1 MVFQSSD
8 GTVLTFQNY
17 SRPTQTP
24 TQKLKIEFYQRIIK
38 RISTTNYHYCRPP
51 IALVKYSEP
60 DWTQLFAV
68 RGLQTGGK
76 SGQKQVLKCSWRE
89 MFVSKLFWF
98 DKNTYKEH
106 VYFRDTS
113 RDRKTINFGQE
124 LVNKEIW
131 DPNRRN
137 RNDGVFVT
145 SHSSDLTDCRWME
158 HFSISNIPHQSI
170 IQTYGQDFKWYFQ
183 QRA

>member
-1 MVFQSSD
+1 MTKKNSTNCHTFVVELLPQLN
-8 GTVLTFQNY
+8 TVSLIEVSCLWFVVQN
-17 SRPTQTP
+17 
-24 TQKLKIEFYQRIIK
+24 
-38 RISTTNYHYCRPP
+38 
-51 IALVKYSEP
+51 
-60 DWTQLFAV
+60 
-68 RGLQTGGK
+68 GGK

-113 RDRKTINFGQE
+113 RDRKTINFGQV

-131 DPNRRN
+131 DPNRQN
-137 RNDGVFVT
+137 WYDGVFVT

-158 HFSISNIPHQSI
+158 HFSISNIPHHSI
-170 IQTYGQDFKWYFQ
+170 IQTYEQDFKWYFQ
-183 QRA
+183 QRE